1 MDYKTLEETII
12 NIQKSSKKEEDVPF
26 SIAVISDKEW
36 KVGGKRIEH

>member
-12 NIQKSSKKEEDVPF
+12 NIQKSSKKEDVPF